1 VVEGG
6 GGSSPPATLVV
17 GLGNVL
23 RGDDGVGVRVAQ
35 ALMKRALPEGVTVV
49 DGGTSGL
56 GIVHLMEE
64 RTRVILVDAADMGEE
79 PGQFVRFGLDEVELL
94 DGEEPLS
101 VHAAGLRDALLLA
114 KALGVLPDEV
124 VVFGVQPATLEWR
137 NGLSPEVEATL
148 PSLIAAVFS
157 EAATSNP

>member
-1 VVEGG
+1 MGAPG
-6 GGSSPPATLVV
+6 DTLVI
-17 GLGNVL
+17 GLGNPL
-23 RGDDGVGVRVAQ
+23 RGDDGIGVRVVQSLAEQ
-35 ALMKRALPEGVTVV
+35 RLPDSVEVV
-49 DGGTSGL
+49 DGGTQGL
-56 GIVHLMEE
+56 ELVNVMEGWS
-64 RTRVILVDAADMGEE
+64 RVILVDAAHVGKM